1 MQLVAAAST
10 AVEADTA
17 AAADTGK
24 VFRTERRHE
33 NGCEVFTTRSHFPFE
48 AFIGAIG
55 VDGC

>member
-1 MQLVAAAST
+1 MQLGAAVST

-17 AAADTGK
+17 AGDTAK
-24 VFRTERRHE
+24 IFRTERRHE

-55 VDGC
+55 ANRC